1 MKHLPFLTLAAALL
15 SLSSCS
21 EKIVGTWNI
30 ARYQRI
36 VPGGKNE
43 VTVTNIGTMKFKS
56 NKTGEKEVKYSILN
70 NKVESLTT
78 FKWNLFDNYVT
89 IHGADD
95 EFNKTWIQVENSRKV
110 QILKSTDGSDGVQ
123 VLELRK

>member
-1 MKHLPFLTLAAALL
+1 MKHLPFLTLAAVLL

-30 ARYQRI
+30 TRYQRI

>member
-1 MKHLPFLTLAAALL
+1 MKNISYLSLAVFLV

-21 EKIVGTWNI
+21 EKIVGTWDI
-30 ARYQRI
+30 AKYQRI

-70 NKVESLTT
+70 NKVESLTS
-78 FKWNLFDNYVT
+78 FKWNLFDNYIT

-95 EFNKTWIQVENSRKV
+95 EFNKTWIQVENSRKL

>member
-1 MKHLPFLTLAAALL
+1 MKHISYLAIASLL
-15 SLSSCS
+15 ISLYSCS
-21 EKIVGTWNI
+21 EKIVGTWEI
-30 ARYQRI
+30 AKYQRI
-36 VPGGKNE
+36 IPGGKNE

-70 NKVESLTT
+70 NKVESLTS
-78 FKWNLFDNYVT
+78 FKWNLFDNYIT

-95 EFNKTWIQVENSRKV
+95 EFNKTWIQVENSRKL